1 MTEGLTNPHSGL
13 VVLFLTVYWLA
24 RLVLRR
30 RETRRKVAVLAS
42 STILKYPAAT
52 R

>member
-30 RETRRKVAVLAS
+30 RKTRRKAAVPAS
-42 STILKYPAAT
+42 SMLPKRPAAAL
-52 R
+52 